1 MPPIALDRRLFL
13 SSLAAPLL
21 ASEPD
26 GARDWEW
33 RVYGADPEATR
44 YAPIDQITRENVGEL
59 KPAWTHRCGDHSNRP
74 QTTMETTPIVVDG
87 TLYLLTPRLKLR
99 ALDAATGELKWEFDH
114 QGGRKSRRS
123 AGIGRGVTYWKS
135 ERGDAKRIFFPVRSL
150 LYSVD
155 AETGELDPAFGE
167 GGKLDLK
174 HHLDHDM
181 EGLSFNSTSPPV
193 VWRDL
198 VIVGGGGGEGPWP
211 AAPGHI
217 RAFDARTGER
227 RWIFHTVPRPGQYGY
242 ETWPEDAWKRVGG
255 TNNWAG
261 MSLDTKRG
269 WVFASLGSPAF
280 DYYGG
285 DRKGQNLFG
294 NCVLALNAETGER
307 MWHYQVV
314 HHDIWD
320 YDLPAQPALITVE
333 RNGRRV
339 DAVAQVTKQ
348 SFVFL
353 LDRDTGQPMFPVEET
368 PTPPSQI
375 PGEET
380 WPTQPIPQKPPP
392 LSRTHFTRNQVTNIS
407 PKSQAKFTKL
417 YDETDV
423 GPLYEPTTKRGTL
436 VHPGFRGGALWGG
449 CSFDPERNLLI
460 VKSDENTNRIT
471 LAEAKEN
478 EPFEYNLSERTLVRD
493 ANGYPM
499 IKPPWGYLT
508 AIDCDEGDFA
518 WRVVHGE
525 YPELAERGIPK
536 TGTPS
541 HGGSICTKGGL
552 TFMAGRFDRKMRAF
566 DSETGETLWEYQ
578 LEAGGFATPCTYM
591 AGGKQYVVIAAG
603 GGKGDSPSGDA
614 YVAFSL
620 G

>member
-1 MPPIALDRRLFL
+1 MKLDRRLFL
-13 SSLAAPLL
+13 STLAAAPL
-21 ASEPD
+21 AGSDSAAAEN
-26 GARDWEW
+26 WEW

-44 YAPIDQITRENVGEL
+44 YAPLSQIHRENVKEL
-59 KPAWTHRCGDHSNRP
+59 QVAWTHHCGDHSNRP
-74 QTTMETTPIVVDG
+74 QTTIETTPIVVDG
-87 TLYLLTPRLKLR
+87 TLFLLTPRLKVR
-99 ALDAATGELKWEFDH
+99 ALDAATGEQKWEFDPE
-114 QGGRKSRRS
+114 GGRKSRRS
-123 AGIGRGVTYWKS
+123 AGIGRGLTYWQS
-135 ERGDAKRIFFPVRSL
+135 EDGSARRIFAPKRDTLFSI
-150 LYSVD
+150 D
-155 AETGELDPAFGE
+155 AETGELDPGFGE
-167 GGKLDLK
+167 GGVLNLK
-174 HHLDHDM
+174 QNLDHDM
-181 EGLSFNSTSPPV
+181 EGLSFNCSSPPV

-198 VIVGGGGGEGPWP
+198 VIVGGGGGEGPYP

-261 MSLDTKRG
+261 LSLDSERG

-294 NCVLALNAETGER
+294 NCVLALNADTGER

-333 RNGRRV
+333 RNGRPV

-353 LDRDTGQPMFPVEET
+353 LDRDTGQPLFPVEET
-368 PTPPSQI
+368 PTPPSVI

-380 WPTQPIPQKPPP
+380 WPTQPIPLKPPP
-392 LSRTHFTRNQVTNIS
+392 LSRIDLTRNQITDIS
-407 PKSQAKFTKL
+407 PESHAEFTAL
-417 YDETDV
+417 YDNTDA
-423 GPLYEPTTKRGTL
+423 GKIYEPTTKRGTF

-449 CSFDPERNLLI
+449 CCFDPERNLLF

-471 LAEAKEN
+471 LADASEG

-493 ANGYPM
+493 KQGYPM
-499 IKPPWGYLT
+499 VKPPWGYMT
-508 AIDCDEGDFA
+508 AIDCDEGEFR

-525 YPELAERGIPK
+525 YEELTEQGIPK

-552 TFMAGRFDRKMRAF
+552 VFMAGRFDRKMRAF
-566 DSETGETLWEYQ
+566 DSDTGEVLWEHQ
-578 LEAGGFATPCTYM
+578 LAAGGFATPCTYM
-591 AGGKQYVVIAAG
+591 ANGKQYVVIAAG
-603 GGKGDSPSGDA
+603 GGKGDSPSGDE

-620 G
+620 EG